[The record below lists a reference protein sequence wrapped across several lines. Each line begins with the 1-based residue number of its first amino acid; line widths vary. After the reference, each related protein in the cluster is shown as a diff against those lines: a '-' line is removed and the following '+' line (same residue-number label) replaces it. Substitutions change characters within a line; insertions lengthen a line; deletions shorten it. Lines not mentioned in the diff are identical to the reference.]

1 MQQVHRTK
9 GRRDRSTRFMNSPIT
24 RGSKGNERGRTAPYC
39 REYDLSETSEQLYA
53 ITHANMADWS
63 DNFFEDAATA
73 RKAIETMKAEIAAG
87 THKSDVTALILEK
100 VSVKMPLSLDKL
112 VSLLNLGPSS
122 IITKRTIIEVSYI
135 QENEA
140 SSSIL

>member
-1 MQQVHRTK
+1 
-9 GRRDRSTRFMNSPIT
+9 MNSPIT
-24 RGSKGNERGRTAPYC
+24 RGSKGNERGRTAQYC

-53 ITHANMADWS
+53 ITHANMPDWAN
-63 DNFFEDAATA
+63 NFFEDAATA
-73 RKAIETMKAEIAAG
+73 RKAIEAMKADIAAG
-87 THKSDVTALILEK
+87 THKSEISALILEK

-112 VSLLNLGPSS
+112 VSLLNLGPTS

-140 SSSIL
+140 STSIL